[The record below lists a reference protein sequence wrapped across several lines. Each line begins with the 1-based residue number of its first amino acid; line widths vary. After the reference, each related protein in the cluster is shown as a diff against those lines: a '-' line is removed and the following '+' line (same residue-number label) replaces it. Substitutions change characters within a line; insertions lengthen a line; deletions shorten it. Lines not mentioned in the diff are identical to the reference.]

1 MELNKLIE
9 EAALIV
15 GSQNKLA
22 KMMDMNPSN
31 LIEMKQGK
39 RRASWRV
46 RGKLRAILGEDPT
59 RAFMA
64 EIAAELEESENSD
77 ERKAAENF
85 RGMLAVF
92 TDEEKALSANT
103 QGFDSWRKRSPP
115 ISAPT

>member
-9 EAALIV
+9 EATLIA

-22 KMMDMNPSN
+22 RLMEMNPSN

-46 RGKLRAILGEDPT
+46 RGKLRAILGEEPT

-64 EIAAELEESENSD
+64 EIATELAESENAD
-77 ERKAAENF
+77 EKKAAENF
-85 RGMLAVF
+85 RVMLEAF
-92 TDEEKALSANT
+92 PDEEKPLSGNT
-103 QGFDSWRKRSPP
+103 QGFDSWRKRRDSNPR
-115 ISAPT
+115 